1 MVADVDGDR
10 VTEVVRRS
18 LITHLGEGW
27 TRTGRLSAEGIERVG
42 AAVAGFVEEARSLGV
57 QDIRC
62 VATSAARDAGNAE
75 EFRARIGQ
83 TGVLPEVISG
93 DREARLTF
101 LGATRGLRDRRVLVV
116 DIGGGSTELVV
127 GEAARGGARDT
138 GIEVARSIDVGARR
152 VTELFLHD
160 DPPTRRQLDD
170 AVLWIAGELKPFFSA
185 LRERPDDMVSVA
197 GTATSYAAID
207 LALEPYDPERVHG
220 YRLSGPALLGLVE
233 RLAGMTLAERRQ
245 VAGLEPERAGVIVA
259 GGLVLQAVIAY
270 SGLAST
276 LVSEQDILY
285 GIVLEDRDDA

>member
-1 MVADVDGDR
+1 MVADVDGDQ

-18 LITHLGEGW
+18 IITHLGEGW
-27 TRTGRLSAEGIERVG
+27 TRIGRLSAEGIERVG
-42 AAVAGFVEEARSLGV
+42 VAVTGFVDEVRSLGV

-62 VATSAARDAGNAE
+62 VATSAARDAANADE
-75 EFRARIGQ
+75 LRVRIEQ
-83 TGVLPEVISG
+83 AGVLPEVISG

-101 LGATRGLRDRRVLVV
+101 MGATYSLRDRRVLVV

-127 GEAARGGARDT
+127 GEAARGEGRDIE
-138 GIEVARSIDVGARR
+138 IEVARSIDVGSRR

-170 AVLWIAGELKPFFSA
+170 AVLWVAAELRPFFSA
-185 LRERPDDMVSVA
+185 LRERPDDMVAVA
-197 GTATSYAAID
+197 GTATNYAAID
-207 LALEPYDPERVHG
+207 LALEPYDPGRVHG
-220 YRLSGPALLGLVE
+220 YRLSGPTLLGLVE
-233 RLAGMTLAERRQ
+233 RLVGMTLSERRQ
-245 VAGLEPERAGVIVA
+245 VVGLEPERAGVIVA

-285 GIVLEDRDDA
+285 GIVLEDRVGL